1 MNSAV
6 RSFLMKKLL
15 KSEIC
20 RSREQYTRPTDVLK
34 MAEKSK
40 FSATV
45 HARYMNSSLCL
56 QLCMQ
61 KKKGKRKKENVKEEN
76 VDAESAESKQ
86 TLNIRLLAE

>member
-1 MNSAV
+1 
-6 RSFLMKKLL
+6 MKKLL

-20 RSREQYTRPTDVLK
+20 RTCEQYTGPIDVLK

-40 FSATV
+40 FSAIV
-45 HARYMNSSLCL
+45 HAWYMNSSLCI

-61 KKKGKRKKENVKEEN
+61 KKKKKMEKGKRKKENVKEKN